1 MRLFAKIAITLC
13 AAGLPAV
20 AQATDLLTVPTSGN
34 DSLPVADSGFDWD
47 GFYAGVYGVTQ
58 SSPAGGL
65 QYGLGLDV
73 GANARFE
80 FVLVGGEVD
89 YHGLVGGTGSTTYLQ
104 AIGKVGIMATDDLA
118 LYAAAGAGVDL
129 GPPAESDV
137 LLGGGLELAVADNVS
152 IDARYLHGFPTSGGN
167 PKEQFTLGANFHF

>member
-1 MRLFAKIAITLC
+1 MRLFVKIAIALC
-13 AAGLPAV
+13 AAALPV
-20 AQATDLLTVPTSGN
+20 AAHATDLLTVPTSGN
-34 DSLPVADSGFDWD
+34 DALPVADAGFDWN

-58 SSPAGGL
+58 ASPVGGL

-89 YHGLVGGTGSTTYLQ
+89 FHGLVGGAGATTYLQ
-104 AIGKVGIMATDDLA
+104 AIGKVGVMATDDLA

-129 GPPAESDV
+129 GPPGEAEV
-137 LLGGGLELAVADNVS
+137 LLGGGAELAVADNVS

-167 PKEQFTLGANFHF
+167 PKEQVTLGANFHF